1 MSGGA
6 EVVSTGRG
14 GVGVLDRLRELMP
27 GSGGDY
33 EDLFEV
39 CCKFLD
45 ERFPGDRIDGHGT
58 DHHVDRKGEE
68 EEREFRDEHGT
79 GGDYEQLRAD
89 AEWDYSGRYGS
100 IYGSY
105 NDDGCCRA

>member
-1 MSGGA
+1 MHGGA
-6 EVVSTGRG
+6 EVVSTGCS
-14 GVGVLDRLRELMP
+14 GVVVLDRLCELMP
-27 GSGGDY
+27 GSGEDY

-68 EEREFRDEHGT
+68 EEREFHDGHCA
-79 GGDYEQLRAD
+79 GGDYEQLGAD
-89 AEWDYSGRYGS
+89 TEWDYSYGAC
-100 IYGSY
+100 
-105 NDDGCCRA
+105 NDDGSCRA